1 MRSEEKS
8 IYTTDTMN
16 ANRLVDRHGADI
28 RYVSERR
35 AHGWMVWD
43 GSRWATDTS
52 GNIIELAKDTAAG
65 IFDEVGALVQGN
77 LQLAHTEP
85 RSLAQ
90 WAVESLDSGRL
101 NSMARLA
108 QSDPKVV
115 VSVLDL
121 DTDPYLLN
129 CTNGTVDLRT
139 GELREPRREDLLTK
153 STGIEYDPNA
163 KCPHWEEFISWAM
176 QGNKELIEFMQLALG
191 MSLTGDTTERLVF
204 FLHGGGKNG
213 KSVTLKVIRGI
224 LGDYALRV
232 QSKLFEATKFKNG
245 AGSASPEIAELKGK
259 RFICTSE
266 IEDGTKLAT
275 ALLKDM
281 TGDENMSGRFL
292 YENLV
297 EFKAEFKPWIAA
309 NHKPEVPAEDQAVW
323 DRMRLIPFDAR
334 VTEDQVDRLLG
345 EKLLDEAPGIL
356 AWAVRGCLQWQKS
369 GMTTPA
375 KVMEATAGY
384 RAEMDYFA
392 DYLDA
397 TRERIDA
404 MSSDTMANAALGA
417 AALREHYNEWA
428 KANDHDKLSQQ
439 PFAARMTAH
448 GWTKEKDKHG
458 WYWEMPA
465 EKRTAI
471 DFAEMMRAS
480 EARGVTPDDEA
491 QYLAELR
498 QIDQADWQE
507 AEALGYPDLDT
518 YRDSYQ
524 VDQVAV
530 RQ

>member
-1 MRSEEKS
+1 
-8 IYTTDTMN
+8 
-16 ANRLVDRHGADI
+16 
-28 RYVSERR
+28 
-35 AHGWMVWD
+35 
-43 GSRWATDTS
+43 
-52 GNIIELAKDTAAG
+52 
-65 IFDEVGALVQGN
+65 
-77 LQLAHTEP
+77 
-85 RSLAQ
+85 
-90 WAVESLDSGRL
+90 
-101 NSMARLA
+101 
-108 QSDPKVV
+108 
-115 VSVLDL
+115 
-121 DTDPYLLN
+121 
-129 CTNGTVDLRT
+129 
-139 GELREPRREDLLTK
+139 
-153 STGIEYDPNA
+153 
-163 KCPHWEEFISWAM
+163 M
-176 QGNKELIEFMQLALG
+176 QGNTELIEFMQLALG

-245 AGSASPEIAELKGK
+245 AGAASPEIAELKGK

-323 DRMRLIPFDAR
+323 DRHAADPVRRSCRRRIR
-334 VTEDQVDRLLG
+334 SIRLLG

-397 TRERIDA
+397 TA
-404 MSSDTMANAALGA
+404 
-417 AALREHYNEWA
+417 
-428 KANDHDKLSQQ
+428 
-439 PFAARMTAH
+439 
-448 GWTKEKDKHG
+448 
-458 WYWEMPA
+458 
-465 EKRTAI
+465 
-471 DFAEMMRAS
+471 
-480 EARGVTPDDEA
+480 
-491 QYLAELR
+491 
-498 QIDQADWQE
+498 
-507 AEALGYPDLDT
+507 
-518 YRDSYQ
+518 
-524 VDQVAV
+524 
-530 RQ
+530 